1 MSNELSGKVAVISGG
16 SRGIGRA
23 IAQAFAAQGA
33 QTVLAAKSEVNLQK
47 TAAEIAASGAPKPT
61 IVAADLGTIEGCQA
75 VFDAVKKAHGRCDI
89 LVNNAGATKAGNFLE
104 QPDTVWME
112 GFALKFFGAVR
123 LSRLFWPMLSAA
135 QGKVVNI
142 DGGMAR
148 TPNPANLIGSS
159 VNAAMAS
166 FSKGLS
172 SHGIRDGVNVNT
184 IHPGRTETDRNADL
198 VKQQAA
204 AESKTVEQ
212 IAAET
217 AKKAGVRRLGQPE
230 DVAALAVFLVSPAAS
245 HIQGAAISVDGG
257 GTKGLF

>member
-112 GFALKFFGAVR
+112 GFALKFLA
-123 LSRLFWPMLSAA
+123 PCAC
-135 QGKVVNI
+135 
-142 DGGMAR
+142 
-148 TPNPANLIGSS
+148 
-159 VNAAMAS
+159 
-166 FSKGLS
+166 
-172 SHGIRDGVNVNT
+172 HGCS
-184 IHPGRTETDRNADL
+184 GRC
-198 VKQQAA
+198 
-204 AESKTVEQ
+204 
-212 IAAET
+212 
-217 AKKAGVRRLGQPE
+217 
-230 DVAALAVFLVSPAAS
+230 
-245 HIQGAAISVDGG
+245 
-257 GTKGLF
+257 